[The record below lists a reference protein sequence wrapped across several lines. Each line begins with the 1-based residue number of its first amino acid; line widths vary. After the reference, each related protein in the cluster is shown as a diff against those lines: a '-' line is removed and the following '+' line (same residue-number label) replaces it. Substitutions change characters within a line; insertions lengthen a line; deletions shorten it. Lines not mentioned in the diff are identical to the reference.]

1 MEVGNMDKT
10 GVPAEEK
17 RQVDAHCTESKNQWK
32 ESKMRECS
40 LGHKIT
46 PLSIGGE
53 FEKVLKI
60 AWENEEE

>member
-1 MEVGNMDKT
+1 MDKT

-17 RQVDAHCTESKNQWK
+17 RQIDALCTESKNQRK

-46 PLSIGGE
+46 ALSIGGE

-60 AWENEEE
+60 SWANEEE